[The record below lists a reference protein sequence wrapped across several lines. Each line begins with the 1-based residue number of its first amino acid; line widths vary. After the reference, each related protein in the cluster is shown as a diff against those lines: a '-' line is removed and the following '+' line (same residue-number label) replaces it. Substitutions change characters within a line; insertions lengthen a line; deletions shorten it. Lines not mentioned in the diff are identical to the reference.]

1 MIRILLPMVALLSL
15 VSAAEASPRR
25 MVCVGDLTDMRI
37 IGVSIGS
44 NVDDRG
50 SYCSL
55 NEISLRDRA
64 NYRCLRGAADL
75 G

>member
-1 MIRILLPMVALLSL
+1 MVALLSL

-55 NEISLRDRA
+55 NEISLRVPMFA
-64 NYRCLRGAADL
+64 GSRGPWMTMGSCAGL
-75 G
+75 